1 MEAKQWFDLITHLF
15 IFFPVAAI
23 LRFTPN
29 KTNEIGTYVK
39 YTLIFI
45 TVLMIIFSVIHH
57 FFPEDKNYAALDEIF
72 VGLSIIFVFLIY
84 VDNVYEFKDKIFAWN
99 RRTIITTI
107 LLVITVA
114 VYVTIVFVDRDNDT
128 EYLIIVVALIAIVS
142 AFLFFYMK
150 RWKGHD
156 KFYIIMSVVFAAL
169 ASIMFINNDL
179 DPDFYKHSLWH
190 TFAFISFGYLVL
202 FAVLKKTGQNA
213 EEAKQKKA
221 VIGLQYAV
229 SLSVRLLIIG
239 YFTYAASLDD
249 TPEGWI
255 LDCCVCIR
263 WSCDTHRSSK
273 NGHLKYDMEYK
284 DIRIL
289 AHGAVQKWIL
299 VGLLEDLHWGL
310 VFGFLSFG
318 LLYIYLV

>member
-29 KTNEIGTYVK
+29 KTNEISYVK

-45 TVLMIIFSVIHH
+45 TGLMIIFSIIHH
-57 FFPEDKNYAALDEIF
+57 SFPEDKNYAALDEIF

-84 VDNVYEFKDKIFAWN
+84 IDDVYEFKEEKYSQIL
-99 RRTIITTI
+99 RTIITTI

-114 VYVTIVFVDRDNDT
+114 VYVTFVFVDRDNDQD
-128 EYLIIVVALIAIVS
+128 YLIIVVALIAIISVI
-142 AFLFFYMK
+142 FFFVKK

-202 FAVLKKTGQNA
+202 FAVLKRLGRTLMRNVLQCCYKRQKGCDWLTVRRVTICKTSHYW
-213 EEAKQKKA
+213 
-221 VIGLQYAV
+221 V
-229 SLSVRLLIIG
+229 
-239 YFTYAASLDD
+239 
-249 TPEGWI
+249 
-255 LDCCVCIR
+255 
-263 WSCDTHRSSK
+263 
-273 NGHLKYDMEYK
+273 
-284 DIRIL
+284 
-289 AHGAVQKWIL
+289 
-299 VGLLEDLHWGL
+299 
-310 VFGFLSFG
+310 
-318 LLYIYLV
+318 LYIRSFSR